1 MPHRSWLFV
10 PGDSE
15 KKLGKA
21 LATGADVLI
30 LDLEDSVVAE
40 HKAIAR
46 QMVGDWLSAHR
57 VQPGAGQ
64 LAGQLTGQGT
74 GQRTELWVRINTLDS
89 RLWRDDLLAVLP
101 GAPDGIMLP
110 KSAGPESVQQLSA
123 EIYELEGRSGLAP
136 NAVKIIPLVSET
148 AGAALSIGNYAAA
161 AMPRLAGLT
170 WGAEDLSAAIGAT
183 RKRDKDG
190 HWTDTFRFA
199 RTQTL
204 LAAHAR
210 GVAAIDTLHA
220 DFADAKGLK
229 RAAEEA
235 RADGF
240 AGMLAIHPAQV
251 EIINAAFTP
260 SEAELAEAR
269 AIVDAFS
276 ANPGSGT
283 LQIDRRMI
291 DRPHYKLA
299 LRVLGLEE

>member
-1 MPHRSWLFV
+1 MPVRSWLFV

-21 LATGADVLI
+21 IGTGADMLI
-30 LDLEDSVVAE
+30 LDLEDSVAAE
-40 HKAIAR
+40 NKAAAR
-46 QMVGDWLSAHR
+46 EMTGAWLAAHR
-57 VQPGAGQ
+57 EQV
-64 LAGQLTGQGT
+64 TGGKRI
-74 GQRTELWVRINTLDS
+74 GRWVRINALDS
-89 RLWRDDLLAVLP
+89 RQWREDLLAVLP

-123 EIYELEGRSGLAP
+123 EIYELESRSGLAP
-136 NAVKIIPLVSET
+136 NAVKIMPLVSET
-148 AGAALSIGNYAAA
+148 ASAALTIANYAAA

-170 WGAEDLSAAIGAT
+170 WGAEDLSAALSAT
-183 RKRDKDG
+183 RKRDQDG
-190 HWTDTFRFA
+190 RWTDTFRFA

-204 LAAHAR
+204 LTAHAR
-210 GVAAIDTLHA
+210 GVMAIDTLHA

-240 AGMLAIHPAQV
+240 AGMLAIHPAQI

-260 SEAELAEAR
+260 SEDELAEAR
-269 AIVDAFS
+269 AIVAAFKQ
-276 ANPGSGT
+276 NPGVGT

-299 LRVLGLEE
+299 LRVLGIEE

>member
-1 MPHRSWLFV
+1 MPQRSWLFV

-30 LDLEDSVVAE
+30 LDLEDSVAAE
-40 HKAIAR
+40 NKAAAR
-46 QMVGDWLSAHR
+46 ELVGSWLSAHR
-57 VQPGAGQ
+57 DH
-64 LAGQLTGQGT
+64 GT
-74 GQRTELWVRINTLDS
+74 GSQRQGHWVRINTLDS

-123 EIYELEGRSGLAP
+123 EIYELESRSGLAP

-148 AGAALSIGNYAAA
+148 AGAALSIPSYAVTS
-161 AMPRLAGLT
+161 MPRLAGLT

-190 HWTDTFRFA
+190 RWTDTFRYA

-240 AGMLAIHPAQV
+240 SGMLAIHPAQV

-260 SEAELAEAR
+260 SEDELAEAR
-269 AIVDAFS
+269 AIVAAFKQ
-276 ANPGSGT
+276 NPGAGT

-291 DRPHYKLA
+291 DLPHYKLA
-299 LRVLGLEE
+299 LRVLGISE